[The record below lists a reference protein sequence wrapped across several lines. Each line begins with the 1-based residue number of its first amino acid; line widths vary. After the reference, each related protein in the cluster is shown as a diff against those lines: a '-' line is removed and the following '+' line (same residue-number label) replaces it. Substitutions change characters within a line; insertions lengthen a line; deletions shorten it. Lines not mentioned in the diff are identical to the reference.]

1 MTKYDLI
8 LEMAK
13 DNNGTV
19 TSSMIQSAG
28 IARQYL
34 KKLVKCEMLERTSRG
49 VYILPEIW
57 EDEFVNLQSRL
68 KKGIYSKETALFLHD
83 LTDRT
88 PLAYS
93 MTFPE
98 NYNLSSAKE
107 EGIIASR
114 SKDYIYSLGIEII
127 KSPSGN
133 EVNVYNPEKTLCD
146 ILRPRSG
153 VEVGVIAEAF
163 KRYAMRKDKDIPLL
177 SKYSKLLKVE
187 EKVRSYL
194 EVLL

>member
-1 MTKYDLI
+1 MSKSDLV
-8 LEMAK
+8 LSKARE
-13 DNNGTV
+13 NNGTITTAMV
-19 TSSMIQSAG
+19 QSEG

-34 KKLVKCEMLERTSRG
+34 TNLVNQGLLEKSTRG
-49 VYILPEIW
+49 VYVLPTVW
-57 EDEFVNLQSRL
+57 EDEFINVQAQF
-68 KKGIYSKETALFLHD
+68 KKGIFSKETALFLHD

-93 MTFPE
+93 MTFPDG
-98 NYNLSSAKE
+98 YNLSKVKAD
-107 EGIIASR
+107 GIIANR
-114 SKDYIYSLGIEII
+114 SIEQFYGLGIETV

-133 EVNVYNPEKTLCD
+133 LVRVYNAEKTLCD

-153 VEVGVIAEAF
+153 VETGVIAEAF
-163 KRYAMRKDKDIPLL
+163 KRYVTKPSKNIPLL
-177 SKYSKLLKVE
+177 SDYAKILKVE